1 MALEYQCEA
10 ELDRGAAELNKRNL
24 LYKVGCVVQSYL
36 DDTECGTYLLCIRLG
51 DSTLTQPDDIIHCS
65 CHSDVGEISRHVEEF
80 EPPPDQR
87 IFDYI
92 YGAKQEFFEAL
103 AWPDNV

>member
-1 MALEYQCEA
+1 MAVEYRHEA

-36 DDTECGTYLLCIRLG
+36 EDPDCGAFLLCIRLG
-51 DSTLTQPDDIIHCS
+51 DSALKQPDDIIHCS
-65 CHSDVGEISRHVEEF
+65 CHSDLGEISRYVEEF
-80 EPPPDQR
+80 EPPPKQR
-87 IFDYI
+87 IFDYL
-92 YGAKQEFFEAL
+92 YGTKQELSEAL

>member
-1 MALEYQCEA
+1 MALEYRHKA

-36 DDTECGTYLLCIRLG
+36 DDPDCGDYLLCIRLG
-51 DSTLTQPDDIIHCS
+51 DSALKQPDDIIHCS
-65 CHSDVGEISRHVEEF
+65 CHSNVGEISRRIAEF

-87 IFDYI
+87 VFDYL
-92 YGAKQEFFEAL
+92 YGTKQELAEAL